1 MKGWQTSIWKVPLWE
16 DRLITSRIPGCMEAV
31 REGETG
37 YLCVPQDTDSLLDA
51 MQRFLRLSPAE
62 REAMGRAGRA
72 HMEAEFDKRQVV
84 AETAACLQ
92 ACVSASR

>member
-1 MKGWQTSIWKVPLWE
+1 
-16 DRLITSRIPGCMEAV
+16 MEAV

-37 YLCVPQDTDSLLDA
+37 YLCAPQDTDSLLDA
-51 MQRFLRLSPAE
+51 MQRFLLLSPAE
-62 REAMGRAGRA
+62 REAMGRGAA